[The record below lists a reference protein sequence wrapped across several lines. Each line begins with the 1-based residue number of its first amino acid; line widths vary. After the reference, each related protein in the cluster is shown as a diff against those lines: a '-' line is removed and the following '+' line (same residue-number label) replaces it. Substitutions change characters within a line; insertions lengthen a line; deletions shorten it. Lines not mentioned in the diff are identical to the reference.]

1 MYLEF
6 LCHISYNIVYQSTDV
21 MNRKYLKDINVVKYA
36 NLNYKNLVDFASC
49 VNAHNTK
56 KKRQLGINYI
66 CIFIIAEIPY
76 QTLVCID
83 ILSCV
88 KHSWRD

>member
-6 LCHISYNIVYQSTDV
+6 SCHISYNIVYTDV

-76 QTLVCID
+76 QTIALLIFSLV
-83 ILSCV
+83 
-88 KHSWRD
+88 

>member
-6 LCHISYNIVYQSTDV
+6 SCHISYNIVYQSTDV

-36 NLNYKNLVDFASC
+36 NLNNKNLVDFACC
-49 VNAHNTK
+49 VNAHSTK
-56 KKRQLGINYI
+56 KEKAVGINYI

-76 QTLVCID
+76 QTLALLIFSLV
-83 ILSCV
+83 
-88 KHSWRD
+88 

>member
-1 MYLEF
+1 
-6 LCHISYNIVYQSTDV
+6 
-21 MNRKYLKDINVVKYA
+21 MNGKHLKDINVVKYA

-66 CIFIIAEIPY
+66 CIFIIAEIPFPNPC
-76 QTLVCID
+76 VID

>member
-1 MYLEF
+1 
-6 LCHISYNIVYQSTDV
+6 
-21 MNRKYLKDINVVKYA
+21 MNRKYLKDINVVKNA
-36 NLNYKNLVDFASC
+36 NLNHKNLVAFACC